1 MTATTS
7 VSRLKR
13 AGGRYDLI
21 APLLV
26 PLAAASLAFVLDD
39 FNLSTVS
46 LWVIYGLL
54 ALSLDL
60 VWGHAGIFSFGQ
72 TSFFGVAGY
81 TYGAIGINLI
91 RVTGESAMALL
102 GAVLV
107 AALLA
112 ALLGYFM
119 FYGRVSDV
127 YLAIITL
134 AVTLVLLS
142 FFGSTAGSQYG
153 IGSAQLGG
161 YNGMVGIPPL
171 TLGLPRLFA
180 VALGVRQTYVFV
192 VLVAGAI
199 YLLLMVLR
207 RAPTGR
213 ILAAVREDELRTEL
227 LGYDTRWYKLLAFT
241 IGGAIAGL
249 AGAAYAAWGLFINP
263 AVFDLPQAAVVVI
276 WVLVGGRGTLAGAF
290 LGAAL
295 VQGLSTWLGGI
306 TAQTP
311 LVLGLLLILMVLLF
325 PNGLVPLVGSVWRR
339 LVERRVRGTAH
350 DLTVPAPVPETPPM
364 AHTGGEACEPVLETH
379 NISVS
384 FGGLTAV
391 DRVTTQFKPGL
402 YSLIGP
408 NGAGKSTFFN
418 LLVGRYRP
426 TAGAIVYQG
435 RDITRL
441 TTHRRAQHGIG
452 IKLQV
457 PSTFLRLSVEENAWL
472 AAYARCRDTRRA
484 TERARQALYEVG
496 LLGRANDLPIHLSHG
511 EQQWLEIGM
520 VVASDPQVILLDEP
534 TAGMTREETVRTAH
548 LVTALARRAL
558 VLVVEHNMDFVR
570 QLGAPV
576 TVMHQGRIFKQG
588 SLEEIQRDDDVL
600 NIYLG
605 RQVDAVR

>member
-1 MTATTS
+1 MTS
-7 VSRLKR
+7 VPRLTR
-13 AGGRYDLI
+13 ARRRYELI
-21 APLLV
+21 AALLV

-39 FNLSTVS
+39 FTLSTVS

-72 TSFFGVAGY
+72 TAFFGVAGY
-81 TYGAIGINLI
+81 TYGAIAINVI
-91 RVTGESAMALL
+91 RVTGESATALL
-102 GAVLV
+102 GAVLM

-171 TLGLPRLFA
+171 TLGLPWLFA

-192 VLVAGAI
+192 VLMAGTI
-199 YLLLMVLR
+199 YLLLLVLR

-213 ILAAVREDELRTEL
+213 ILAAVRENELRTEL
-227 LGYDTRWYKLLAFT
+227 LGYDTCWYKLLAFT

-295 VQGLSTWLGGI
+295 VEGLSTWLGGI
-306 TAQTP
+306 TSQTP

-339 LVERRVRGTAH
+339 LVERRAARAAL
-350 DLTVPAPVPETPPM
+350 DLTVPAPETPPV
-364 AHTGGEACEPVLETH
+364 ARTGGEACEPVLETH
-379 NISVS
+379 DIGIS

-391 DRVTTQFKPGL
+391 DRVSAQFTQGL

-418 LLVGRYRP
+418 LLVGRFRP
-426 TAGAIVYQG
+426 TAGTVVYQG
-435 RDITRL
+435 RDITGL
-441 TTHRRAQHGIG
+441 ETHHRAQHGIG

-457 PSTFLRLSVEENAWL
+457 PSAFLHLSVEENAWL
-472 AAYARCRDTRRA
+472 AAYARCRDTGRA
-484 TERARQALYEVG
+484 TERARQALHEVG
-496 LLGRANDLPIHLSHG
+496 LLHRAHDLASHLSHG

-588 SLEEIQRDDDVL
+588 ALEEIQRDDDVL
-600 NIYLG
+600 HIYLG